1 MRQKCSLLLSHALFP
16 NKRCSKACICGNK
29 PNPTKNMSSYFFGL
43 YLLLDAGQLFHNL
56 IGFHFLFFS

>member
-1 MRQKCSLLLSHALFP
+1 RSYYSKHNAVFTTSSLNGVQKLASS
-16 NKRCSKACICGNK
+16 NK